1 MDFGNK
7 IFSVKKIVLIF
18 KAGISMQTR
27 QGDFDFW
34 WKNPEKFGWKSSQFR
49 FYKGKQLF
57 LFDFESTSFRNILE
71 IWNSRIRVKAKSQQ
85 DFAIEPNF
93 QKKFDVSENLCIP
106 IKLGELWNPSRLKW
120 VLFREN
126 SDKREI
132 LSTKNCEEIVWKIF
146 EKNPIFWIKLC
157 LSNGNAVPKH
167 PNNMSF

>member
-1 MDFGNK
+1 
-7 IFSVKKIVLIF
+7 
-18 KAGISMQTR
+18 MQTC
-27 QGDFDFW
+27 QGDFDLW
-34 WKNPEKFGWKSSQFR
+34 WKNPEKFGWNLLNFAFTRENSCFCLILNQHHSEIFWKSGIQEIVWKPNRNKISQLSLIS
-49 FYKGKQLF
+49 K
-57 LFDFESTSFRNILE
+57 
-71 IWNSRIRVKAKSQQ
+71 
-85 DFAIEPNF
+85 
-93 QKKFDVSENLCIP
+93 KKFDVSENLCNP